1 MLDTLSKLLPIFCYF
16 AIGLLIKRQ
25 GIAERH
31 HGEFLL
37 RLVLFVTLPML
48 ILLTIAKTPITSDRL
63 LLPLANI
70 LVNLSCIVATLLFS
84 RLKSLPRITT
94 GTLLVSTMIVN
105 NAFMFPFILAIY
117 GEHGLADAILFDF
130 GNAVMM
136 ATVAYAT
143 AFHYSAGGHGQGTM
157 LFKILRSPIVL
168 ALFISVSMSV
178 LNIAMPA
185 GLTAILSPV
194 ANMTSPLLV
203 ISLGILFSLRINQ
216 LHTVLSAVL
225 IRMLGGLLFGLA
237 TATVLGFDGQ
247 TYTIVILCASA
258 PVGFM
263 AITYASLAKLD
274 LELASNLVSLSLLVG
289 MILTPLLILI
299 FGQLN

>member
-1 MLDTLSKLLPIFCYF
+1 MLDTLFKLLPIFCYF
-16 AIGLLIKRQ
+16 AIGLLIKRK

-48 ILLTIAKTPITSDRL
+48 ILLTISKTPITTDRL

-70 LVNLSCIVATLLFS
+70 LINLACIVATLLFC
-84 RLKSLPRITT
+84 RLNTLPRITT
-94 GTLLVSTMIVN
+94 GTLLVSTMIIN

-117 GEHGLADAILFDF
+117 GESGLADAILFDF

-143 AFHYSAGGHGQGTM
+143 AFHYSGTTHGQGTM
-157 LFKILRSPIVL
+157 LLKILRSPIVL
-168 ALFISVSMSV
+168 ALFISVLMSV
-178 LNIAMPA
+178 FAVTMPA

-203 ISLGILFSLRINQ
+203 ISLGILFSLRINALQ
-216 LHTVLSAVL
+216 IVLSAVL

-247 TYTIVILCASA
+247 TYIIVILCAAA

-263 AITYASLAKLD
+263 SITYASLAKLD
-274 LELASNLVSLSLLVG
+274 LELASNLVSLSLLAG

-299 FGQLN
+299 FDHL